1 MFCLCGRTA
10 ERVNTFRVRR
20 QGKLTGNPAP
30 TQTVQ
35 VLRNIVFS
43 GKVRI
48 KRRGLWKFTTK
59 IKSQAVNMLARKL
72 PAFVVYTFAPI
83 KADVIRAPV

>member
-1 MFCLCGRTA
+1 MA
-10 ERVNTFRVRR
+10 
-20 QGKLTGNPAP
+20 GNPAP

-35 VLRNIVFS
+35 ILRNIVFG

-48 KRRGLWKFTTK
+48 KRRGLWKFTAE

-72 PAFVVYTFAPI
+72 PAFVVYTFAHI